1 MVQQHGLGRG
11 LSSLIPQKNNVQQT
25 TSSSQKNI
33 AKESPQ
39 QDKSVPYVERKEQNI
54 DQQQEENVR
63 AAGMSNVQAQNEITT
78 SGSLEIDIDL
88 IVKNSQQPRTN
99 FDEQKLEE
107 LTASIKEH
115 GVIQPLIVIKKG
127 SQCYELIAGER
138 RLQASKRAGFTVV
151 PVTVRSE
158 DIDEQK
164 KLELALI
171 ENIQRHDLD
180 VIEEARGYN
189 KLAEEF
195 ELSQED
201 IAVKTGKSRSAV
213 ANRMRLLKL
222 PIDVQRALSKG
233 EITEGH
239 AKAILA
245 LSNSEKQRAL
255 FQLIIAQHLTVR
267 QAEEKT
273 KSVSVR
279 TYTRASKDPQ
289 IKILEE
295 KLTESLGTKVHVAHK
310 GDGGSVTIDY
320 YTEDELARLTD
331 RLSRNG
337 A

>member
-1 MVQQHGLGRG
+1 MAQQHGLGRG
-11 LSSLIPQKNNVQQT
+11 LSSLIPQKSDAQSKTSPQQKGSIKDECVQSRSIER
-25 TSSSQKNI
+25 SSSQKKNTSQSE
-33 AKESPQ
+33 KQNVSEG
-39 QDKSVPYVERKEQNI
+39 KSVGGQN
-54 DQQQEENVR
+54 
-63 AAGMSNVQAQNEITT
+63 STT
-78 SGSLEIDIDL
+78 NSGSLEVDIDL
-88 IVKNSQQPRTN
+88 ITKNSQQPRTN

-107 LTASIKEH
+107 LAASIKEH

-127 SQCYELIAGER
+127 AQFELIAGER
-138 RLQASKRAGFTVV
+138 RLQASKRAGLSVV
-151 PVTVRSE
+151 PVTVRPE

-195 ELSQED
+195 ELSQEE

-222 PIDVQRALSKG
+222 PIDVQRALSNG

-245 LSNSEKQRAL
+245 LSNPEKQRAL
-255 FQLIIAQHLTVR
+255 FQLIVAQHLTVR
-267 QAEEKT
+267 QAEDKT

-279 TYTRASKDPQ
+279 PHERASKDP
-289 IKILEE
+289 KTKVLEE
-295 KLTESLGTKVHVAHK
+295 QLTENLGTKVNVLHK
-310 GDGGSVTIDY
+310 GDGGNITINY
-320 YTEDELARLTD
+320 YTADELERLTE
-331 RLSRNG
+331 RLLG
-337 A
+337 EDK